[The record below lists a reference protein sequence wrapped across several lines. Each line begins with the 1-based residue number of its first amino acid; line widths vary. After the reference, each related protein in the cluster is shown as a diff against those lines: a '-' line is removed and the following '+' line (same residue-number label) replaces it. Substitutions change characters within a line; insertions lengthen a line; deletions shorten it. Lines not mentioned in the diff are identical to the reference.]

1 MLLLLDI
8 LEGNIV
14 LFTSAHSLLCTF
26 LSVWCFQILQNVY
39 CYSSHRASERRALVT
54 FSNPDWEHI
63 HFSCSLWSL
72 LTSTSGEKPDPLPVL
87 LVAVSPVKEMIHCF
101 SNDSHPTPCLINTI
115 YLCALSVWACYKCVC
130 ACVCNLTC
138 NIVYFLLHVILCFS
152 VFTDLWTCK
161 EALWGR
167 CALWMNWSWNNRVE

>member
-1 MLLLLDI
+1 MHISLRLVFSNTPKRLLLQFAPRIREAGSGDI
-8 LEGNIV
+8 FKSGLR
-14 LFTSAHSLLCTF
+14 THS
-26 LSVWCFQILQNVY
+26 
-39 CYSSHRASERRALVT
+39 
-54 FSNPDWEHI
+54 
-63 HFSCSLWSL
+63 FSCSLWSL
-72 LTSTSGEKPDPLPVL
+72 LTSTSWEKPDPLPVL

-115 YLCALSVWACYKCVC
+115 YLRALSVWACYKCVC
-130 ACVCNLTC
+130 VCVCNLTC

-167 CALWMNWSWNNRVE
+167 CALWMNWSWNNRVEQTSSQWCVCMPTSVNSMC